1 MKKMRK
7 RLHIEYSNSDFM
19 EFNKPPKKIFQS
31 DHLGLIVVVC
41 KEDGSALDVG
51 VCGEITQQLRGKLN
65 FPSIQSA
72 NNLSSTLQHFYCFEE
87 ENYDSLCE
95 AYPDGLLLQEGQ
107 DYAEQIDEVIRQR
120 ASSICSLISLEKIV
134 SPDEMNSGKYH
145 YFVRQFSGDGAPEV
159 DNTFITS
166 HEINGLQVNYK
177 MSRARDYYE
186 YTPLSVGF
194 FQSFCHSVQ
203 IQPSFL
209 PLLENGLGRM
219 GMYVGGRSVMN
230 HRGGLSYVGPRKKGY
245 MRQATVSEGPNEPEI
260 GREHQFCFHKKKKP

>member
-1 MKKMRK
+1 M
-7 RLHIEYSNSDFM
+7 
-19 EFNKPPKKIFQS
+19 
-31 DHLGLIVVVC
+31 
-41 KEDGSALDVG
+41 LDVG
-51 VCGEITQQLRGKLN
+51 VCGKTTQQLRGKLN

-134 SPDEMNSGKYH
+134 SLDEMNSGKYH

-177 MSRARDYYE
+177 MARARDYYE

-203 IQPSFL
+203 ILPSFL
-209 PLLENGLGRM
+209 PLLEKGLGQM
-219 GMYVGGRSVMN
+219 GMYVGGRSVMK

-245 MRQATVSEGPNEPEI
+245 MRQAT
-260 GREHQFCFHKKKKP
+260 FY